1 MAQQTNEEP
10 QISIDPLL
18 KEQINIY
25 PLEEKAPVLNQFQSL
40 SIGIPKEHSIFEK
53 RIPLRP
59 ESVALL
65 TRLGHQILIET
76 QAGEAS
82 QFSDKEFSEAGAKI
96 SYSPEE
102 VFASD
107 LVLKVEPPTLKE
119 IEYMKP
125 NKALISAL
133 KTATLSAEYL
143 KALQKKKITAA
154 AYELIED
161 KVGGIPVMRAMSEI
175 AGSTVMLIA
184 AEYLSTQ
191 HAGRGIILGGVTG
204 VPPTRVVIIG
214 AGTVGEYAA
223 RTASGLG
230 AEVKVFDQHIY
241 KLRRLKYAIGHE
253 IYTSTFDEFSLP
265 EAIKRA
271 DVVIG
276 AVRGEKGRSPIIITE
291 EMVSQMKA
299 GAIIIDVSIDQG
311 GCIET
316 SELTTLQDPIFRKY
330 DVVHYCVPN
339 IASRVAQ
346 TSSTALSNIFTPFL
360 RGIGICGGFDE
371 MIFQNQW
378 FLRGIYAYKGH
389 ITNHHIAH
397 KFGITG
403 KDLNLL
409 KW

>member
-1 MAQQTNEEP
+1 MAKQLHEEP
-10 QISIDPLL
+10 KIAIDPLL
-18 KEQINIY
+18 KEQISIY
-25 PLEEKAPVLNQFQSL
+25 TLEEKAPIVSQFQAL
-40 SIGIPKEHSIFEK
+40 SIGIPKEHSIAEK

-65 TRLGHQILIET
+65 TRLGHQIIIET
-76 QAGEAS
+76 EAGNAS
-82 QFSDKEFSEAGAKI
+82 QFSDKDFSDAGAKI

-107 LVLKVEPPTLKE
+107 LVLKVEPPTLQE
-119 IEYMKP
+119 ISYMKP

-133 KTATLSAEYL
+133 KTATLSVDYL

-223 RTASGLG
+223 RTAAGLG

-265 EAIKRA
+265 EAISRA

-276 AVRGEKGRSPIIITE
+276 AVRGEKGRSPIIVTE
-291 EMVSQMKA
+291 EMVSQMKS

-316 SELTTLQDPIFRKY
+316 SELTTLQNPVFKKHGVI
-330 DVVHYCVPN
+330 HYCVPN

-378 FLRGIYAYKGH
+378 FLRGIYTYKGFV
-389 ITNHHIAH
+389 TNHHIAN
-397 KFGITG
+397 KFGIAA